1 MNIIS
6 LTDAETIA
14 DAILTRSRELDLRPM
29 SVVVVEPGNVVK
41 VFKKEDH
48 ASSIRLEM
56 ALGKTYAAL
65 ALGRSSLLVQE
76 RMKQRPAFMA
86 FLYDASDKQIFAE
99 GGGRLIR
106 NADGEVIGAVGV
118 TGDRQEVDD
127 EVAAFGIH
135 AAGLKIDEDCRD
147 MGQLVRLDD

>member
-14 DAILTRSRELDLRPM
+14 DAILSRSRELDLRPM
-29 SVVVVEPGNVVK
+29 SVVVVEPGNIVK

-86 FLYDASDKQIFAE
+86 FLYDASDKKIFAE

-106 NADGEVIGAVGV
+106 NTDGEVIGAVGV

>member
-65 ALGRSSLLVQE
+65 ASAAHRYSS
-76 RMKQRPAFMA
+76 
-86 FLYDASDKQIFAE
+86 
-99 GGGRLIR
+99 R
-106 NADGEVIGAVGV
+106 NG
-118 TGDRQEVDD
+118 
-127 EVAAFGIH
+127 
-135 AAGLKIDEDCRD
+135 
-147 MGQLVRLDD
+147 